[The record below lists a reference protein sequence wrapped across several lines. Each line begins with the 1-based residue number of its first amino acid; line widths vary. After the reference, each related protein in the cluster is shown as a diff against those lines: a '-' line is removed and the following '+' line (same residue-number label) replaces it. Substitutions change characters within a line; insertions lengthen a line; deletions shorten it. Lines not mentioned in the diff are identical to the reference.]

1 MSPKFK
7 DILQKLSFIKDYS
20 SLVVPAVIVV
30 VAVIIFVP
38 TQLMSSRLRKEV
50 EKQSISQR
58 GKKVSSLVRDV
69 VSREQWKCEQQ
80 YQDAYERDA
89 NQITLLAK
97 QTTQRELL
105 SYKIFPEP
113 RDPSALIFVEF
124 GQQFRS
130 GIEQL
135 LASIK
140 AGECP
145 TEAELEKSL
154 PRSRSGRSLWG
165 GRRTGR
171 RLGEVYA
178 TIKDELCQVKAKSAS
193 IYCNP
198 TVLAGYEFWEEYK
211 YYDVGKEES
220 VQQCWYRQLG
230 YWIIEDVIK
239 TIATMNSASENV
251 LTSPVKR
258 LLSVDFASGGRQS
271 SMSSR
276 GKTASDSSRRSA
288 PQPDSD
294 RPYYVLSSE
303 DGLTKSCTGRY
314 CNDDMD
320 IVHFNLV
327 VLVSVKAVLPFM
339 TELCSAK
346 EHKFRGFSGQGP
358 KQTLRHNQITILE
371 SNIRSINR
379 EDEEHDLYHY
389 GDDALVELDLICEYL
404 FNKSGYE
411 EIKPESVKKELA
423 GEKDTER
430 KR

>member
-1 MSPKFK
+1 MVPKFK

-20 SLVVPAVIVV
+20 SLVVPAVIVA
-30 VAVIIFVP
+30 VAVIILML
-38 TQLMSSRLRKEV
+38 TQLMSSRLCGRV
-50 EKQSISQR
+50 ERESVSQK
-58 GKKVSSLVRDV
+58 GKKVKSLVRSAV
-69 VSREQWKCEQQ
+69 AREQWKLEQQ

-89 NQITLLAK
+89 NQIALLVR
-97 QTTQRELL
+97 QTTERELL

-113 RDPSALIFVEF
+113 KDPSMLIFVEF

-145 TEAELEKSL
+145 TEAELGKSL
-154 PRSRSGRSLWG
+154 PSSGSK
-165 GRRTGR
+165 RTSR
-171 RLGEVYA
+171 RLSEVDA
-178 TIKDELCQVKAKSAS
+178 TIKEELCQVKAKSAS

-198 TVLAGYEFWEEYK
+198 TALAGYEFWEEYK

-220 VQQCWYRQLG
+220 VRQCWYRQLG

-239 TIATMNSASENV
+239 AIATMNSASENV

-276 GKTASDSSRRSA
+276 GKTASDS
-288 PQPDSD
+288 D
-294 RPYYVLSSE
+294 RPHYVLSSV
-303 DGLTKSCTGRY
+303 DALTEPCTRRY
-314 CNDDMD
+314 CNDDVD
-320 IVHFNLV
+320 IVHFKLV

-346 EHKFRGFSGQGP
+346 EHEFRGFSGQGP
-358 KQTLRHNQITILE
+358 KQTFRHNQITILE
-371 SNIRSINR
+371 SDIQSINL
-379 EDEEHDLYHY
+379 EDEEHELYRY
-389 GDDALVELDLICEYL
+389 GDDALVELSLICEYL
-404 FNKSGYE
+404 FNKSSYE

-423 GEKDTER
+423 GEKDTEG
-430 KR
+430 KRRGRRR

>member
-1 MSPKFK
+1 MAPKFK
-7 DILQKLSFIKDYS
+7 DILQRLSFIKDYS

-30 VAVIIFVP
+30 VAVVIFVL
-38 TQLMSSRLRKEV
+38 TQMMSNSLRKQV
-50 EKQSISQR
+50 EQESISQR
-58 GKKVSSLVRDV
+58 GKKVSSLVNNT
-69 VSREQWKCEQQ
+69 VSREQWKHEQQ

-113 RDPSALIFVEF
+113 RDPSMLIFVEF
-124 GQQFRS
+124 GQQFQS
-130 GIEQL
+130 GIKQL
-135 LASIK
+135 IAGIK

-145 TEAELEKSL
+145 TEAELSESL
-154 PRSRSGRSLWG
+154 PSLRSQQGSKRTSRRSD
-165 GRRTGR
+165 
-171 RLGEVYA
+171 EVDA
-178 TIKDELCQVKAKSAS
+178 TIKEELCQVRAKSAS

-198 TVLAGYEFWEEYK
+198 TALAGYEFWEEYR

-276 GKTASDSSRRSA
+276 RKTASDS
-288 PQPDSD
+288 D
-294 RPYYVLSSE
+294 RPHYVLSGV
-303 DGLTKSCTGRY
+303 DALTEPYTRRY
-314 CNDDMD
+314 CNGDVD
-320 IVHFNLV
+320 IVHFKLV

-346 EHKFRGFSGQGP
+346 EHEFRGFSGQGP
-358 KQTLRHNQITILE
+358 KQTFRHNQITILG
-371 SNIRSINR
+371 SDIRSINL
-379 EDEEHDLYHY
+379 EDEEHELYRY
-389 GDDALVELDLICEYL
+389 GDDAVVELDLICEYL

-423 GEKDTER
+423 VEKDTER
-430 KR
+430 KRRGRR

>member
-1 MSPKFK
+1 MAPKFK

-20 SLVVPAVIVV
+20 SLVVPAVIVA
-30 VAVIIFVP
+30 VAVIILMF
-38 TQLMSSRLRKEV
+38 TQLMSSRLCGRV
-50 EKQSISQR
+50 ERESVSQK
-58 GKKVSSLVRDV
+58 GKKVKSLVRSA
-69 VSREQWKCEQQ
+69 VSREQWKLEQQ

-89 NQITLLAK
+89 NQIALLVR
-97 QTTQRELL
+97 QTTERELL

-113 RDPSALIFVEF
+113 KDPSMLIFVEF

-145 TEAELEKSL
+145 TEAELSKSL
-154 PRSRSGRSLWG
+154 PSSGSGRTSQ
-165 GRRTGR
+165 
-171 RLGEVYA
+171 RLSEVDA
-178 TIKDELCQVKAKSAS
+178 TIKEELRQVKAKSAS

-198 TVLAGYEFWEEYK
+198 TALAGYEFWEEYK

-220 VQQCWYRQLG
+220 VRQCWYRQLG

-276 GKTASDSSRRSA
+276 GKMAS
-288 PQPDSD
+288 DSD
-294 RPYYVLSSE
+294 RPHYVLSSADALAE
-303 DGLTKSCTGRY
+303 PCTRRY
-314 CNDDMD
+314 SSDDVD
-320 IVHFNLV
+320 IVHFKLV

-346 EHKFRGFSGQGP
+346 EHEFRGFSGQGP
-358 KQTLRHNQITILE
+358 KQTFRHNQITILE
-371 SNIRSINR
+371 SDIQSINL
-379 EDEEHDLYHY
+379 EDEEHELCRY
-389 GDDALVELDLICEYL
+389 GDDALVELSLICEYL
-404 FNKSGYE
+404 FNKSSYE
-411 EIKPESVKKELA
+411 EIKPESVKKELV
-423 GEKDTER
+423 GEKDTETEG
-430 KR
+430 KRRGRRR